1 MKCQVSYCCGGGEM
15 LCFVF
20 FFLKCEQVLYQEI
33 TNAGYFLSWSGSSV
47 QSVVRL
53 DVRSITV
60 PMPVLHLSITMKKKM
75 QTIHY

>member
-1 MKCQVSYCCGGGEM
+1 MFFIFYC
-15 LCFVF
+15 
-20 FFLKCEQVLYQEI
+20 KCEQVLYQEI

-53 DVRSITV
+53 DVRLITV
-60 PMPVLHLSITMKKKM
+60 PMLVLHHSITMKKKI